1 MVLLERKESK
11 IMHEDTIFG
20 LVVFLTIG
28 LLAALIGGFLRARH
42 IETKAIIERGNV
54 IVCPACQAP
63 LKLVRED
70 L

>member
-1 MVLLERKESK
+1 MDKELIFSLIFLLF
-11 IMHEDTIFG
+11 IG
-20 LVVFLTIG
+20 LVVAFF
-28 LLAALIGGFLRARH
+28 GGFLIANYNK
-42 IETKAIIERGNV
+42 EMAIIERGNV